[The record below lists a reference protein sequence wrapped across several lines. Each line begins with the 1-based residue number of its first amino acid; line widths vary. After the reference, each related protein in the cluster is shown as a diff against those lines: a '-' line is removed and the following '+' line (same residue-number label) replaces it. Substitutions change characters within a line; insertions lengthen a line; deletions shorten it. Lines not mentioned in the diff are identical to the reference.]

1 MPTKLG
7 PALIAALRE
16 ATGQPTISAIARE
29 LGRSATPLYLWA
41 DEEKASAPTAAS
53 VDAICERYGITL
65 TRTPGEGWAFVVGAD
80 EAPNNHTVQGSEAV
94 TLPEGGSD
102 D

>member
-16 ATGQPTISAIARE
+16 ATELPTIPAIARE
-29 LGRSATPLYLWA
+29 LGRANTPLYNWA
-41 DEEKASAPTAAS
+41 NEDTASAPTAAS

-80 EAPNNHTVQGSEAV
+80 EAPNSPTVGEEAV
-94 TLPEGGSD
+94 TLPAGGSD

>member
-7 PALIAALRE
+7 PALISALRE
-16 ATGQPTISAIARE
+16 ATGLRTIPAIARE
-29 LGRSATPLYLWA
+29 LGRANTPLYNWA

-80 EAPNNHTVQGSEAV
+80 EAPNSPTVGEEAV
-94 TLPEGGSD
+94 TLPAGGSD